1 MPAPLVPK
9 SNGQLLRDHVRQ
21 AVETYLHTLDTAD
34 VTDLYQLVLA
44 EIEAPLLQAVLDH
57 TRGNK
62 LKAAKCLGL
71 SRGTFSKKLTEYDLV

>member
-1 MPAPLVPK
+1 MAAPVPK

-21 AVETYLHTLDTAD
+21 AVDTYLHTIESED
-34 VTDLYQLVLA
+34 VADLYRLVLA
-44 EIEAPLLQAVLDH
+44 EIEAPLLEAVLVY

-71 SRGTFSKKLTEYDLV
+71 SRGTFSKKLIEHNLV